1 MKLIKNVR
9 LGEEL
14 VDIALEDGKIA
25 AIEKLGTL
33 KGEGPDF
40 GGARIFPGL
49 IDTHS
54 HGCVSEDTMG
64 GDLAKMARWQLS
76 QGVTTWYPTTTTM
89 SVGDTVAA
97 TEASIIVEGGANI
110 PGFHL
115 EGPFINA
122 KYKGAQNEAFILA
135 PTMELLKKCKNVKK
149 ISLAPEM
156 EGAIDFIRECP
167 AVVSLGHTDADYD
180 TAMAAFE
187 AGAVCLTHTYNRMPP
202 IHHRDPGPI
211 GAGCV
216 HGGVYA
222 ELIVDGKHVHKAAVM
237 LLVKAY
243 GEDKIVLISDSMSAT
258 GEGDGEYELSGL
270 PVTVKNGYARTQDG
284 ALAGSTS
291 SLFDCVKVAISFGIP
306 VDAAVK
312 MASENP
318 AKMMGLN
325 KGKIEVG
332 YDADFIIVDDDF
344 NLIRAIARA
353 EI

>member
-1 MKLIKNVR
+1 
-9 LGEEL
+9 
-14 VDIALEDGKIA
+14 
-25 AIEKLGTL
+25 
-33 KGEGPDF
+33 
-40 GGARIFPGL
+40 
-49 IDTHS
+49 
-54 HGCVSEDTMG
+54 MG

>member
-1 MKLIKNVR
+1 MQLLKNVR
-9 LGEEL
+9 LYGET
-14 VDIALEDGKIA
+14 VDIGIEDGRIA
-25 AIEKLGTL
+25 AIGSLE
-33 KGEGPDF
+33 GEGIDL
-40 GGARIFPGL
+40 GGAKIYPGL

-54 HGCVSEDTMG
+54 HGCVGEDTMG
-64 GDLAKMARWQLS
+64 GDVAAMARWELS

-89 SVGDTVAA
+89 SVEDIISA
-97 TEASIIVEGGANI
+97 TEAEITVAGGATI

-122 KYKGAQNEAFILA
+122 KYKGAQNEAFIIPPSA
-135 PTMELLKKCKNVKK
+135 ELVAKCKSIKK
-149 ISLAPEM
+149 ISLAPEIP
-156 EGAIDFIRECP
+156 GAIDFIKESD
-167 AVVSLGHTDADYD
+167 AVISLGHTDADYD

-222 ELIVDGKHVHKAAVM
+222 ELICDGKHVHKGAVM
-237 LLVKAY
+237 MLVRMY

-258 GEGDGEYELSGL
+258 GLGDGEYELSGL
-270 PVTVKNGYARTQDG
+270 PVSVKNGYARTMDG

-291 SLFDCVKVAISFGIP
+291 SLFDCVKTAISFGIDEA
-306 VDAAVK
+306 VAVK

-318 AKMMGLN
+318 ARLMGLN

-344 NLIRAIARA
+344 NLIRAIARG